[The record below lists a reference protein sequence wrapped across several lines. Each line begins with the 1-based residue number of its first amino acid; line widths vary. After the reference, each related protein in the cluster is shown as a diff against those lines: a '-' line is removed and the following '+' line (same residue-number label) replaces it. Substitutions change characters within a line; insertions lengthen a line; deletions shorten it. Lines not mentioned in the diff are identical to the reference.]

1 MERIIQFEI
10 SIDKLLEQYED
21 VGRATLA
28 ESLRYYAS
36 LLDNHEI

>member
-21 VGRATLA
+21 VERTKLV
-28 ESLRYYAS
+28 ESLRYYAN
-36 LLDNHEI
+36 LLDNNEI